1 MTRLVPQLEHGQR
14 VTELMKQ
21 KQYSPLSV
29 AETAVSLFAAEK
41 GFLNDVAI
49 NKIND
54 FEDALH
60 IYVNNEQS
68 ALMATI
74 NESGN
79 YDKDIEA
86 SLTKALETFKST
98 QTW

>member
-1 MTRLVPQLEHGQR
+1 
-14 VTELMKQ
+14 MKQ
-21 KQYSPLSV
+21 KQYSPLSI

-49 NKIND
+49 NKVVD
-54 FEDALH
+54 FEEALH
-60 IYVNNEQS
+60 AYMSNEQA

-74 NESGN
+74 DESGDYN
-79 YDKDIEA
+79 KDIEA
-86 SLTKALETFKST
+86 GLTKALESFKST

>member
-1 MTRLVPQLEHGQR
+1 
-14 VTELMKQ
+14 MKQ

-41 GFLNDVAI
+41 GFLNDVEI

-54 FEDALH
+54 LEDSLH
-60 IYVNNEQS
+60 VYMNSAQS
-68 ALMATI
+68 ELMATI

-79 YDKDIEA
+79 YDKAIEA

>member
-1 MTRLVPQLEHGQR
+1 
-14 VTELMKQ
+14 MKQ

-41 GFLNDVAI
+41 GFLTDVAI

-54 FEDALH
+54 FEDALQA
-60 IYVNNEQS
+60 YMNNEQ
-68 ALMATI
+68 AELMATI
-74 NESGN
+74 NETGN

-86 SLTKALETFKST
+86 SLNKALETFKST